1 VLGMT
6 IAIRQMTIDFRQM
19 TFDFRQMTIDF
30 RQMTIDFRHCEPT
43 GPRKARPDDRLRE
56 AIHLSMKG
64 TNGLLRRFRSSQ

>member
-6 IAIRQMTIDFRQM
+6 IAI
-19 TFDFRQMTIDF
+19 RQMTIDF

-56 AIHLSMKG
+56 AIHLTRERRMDCFVAS
-64 TNGLLRRFRSSQ
+64 LLAMTAMVKRRDALYVR